1 MMKTI
6 VLDFETA
13 YDSEYSLRKMT
24 PIEYI
29 HDPRFE
35 IIGCAVKE
43 GDEKSFW
50 MEEKEL
56 RGYLRGLPEKTAV
69 VSHNALFDMC
79 ITSWK
84 LDYVP
89 HLMIDTLGM
98 ARAMLSHRLRSLS
111 LSSVAAHLGIG
122 VKGDVVHKVMGMGL
136 AAIKASGMYAAYA
149 EYSCNDAD
157 LCWMIY
163 RRLAAAGFPV
173 DEIAV
178 MDTVLRCA
186 VQPKFVLD
194 ANLLAQHHQAVL
206 AGKQGLLDRVNMAS
220 RDDLMS
226 NDRFA
231 GALRMLGVEPP
242 TKISPVTGKE
252 AFAFAKTDQAFIA
265 LEEHENPEVQALVAA
280 RLGIKSTIEETRT
293 ERLMRIAQIT
303 WPSYN
308 QTGLLPM
315 ALRYSG
321 AHTHRLSGDWKLNV
335 QNLPSRGNNKIRA
348 SIKAPDGYTV
358 LAVDSSQIEARI
370 AAWFCG
376 QTDMVQAFA
385 NKEDI
390 YSSFASSVFNRPVN
404 KKENPV
410 ERFIGKTAVLGLQY
424 GLGWEKFQKTVALQS
439 KAQVGTE
446 VVLTDDEAVGVVNTY
461 RQKYPKI
468 PVMWRTLNGLIP
480 HMTHGSFERQIGP
493 VVFTHEKVILP
504 SGLALHYHKLHN
516 KDGAWWFEFAGEPK
530 YIYGGKMLENI
541 VQALARIVVM
551 DASLR
556 IRKLL
561 VTLSSNIRLNLQ
573 VHDELVY
580 VVPIELLAKVE
591 RIVMEEMCRRPSW
604 GLDIPL
610 DAEAGHGPSYA
621 DAK

>member
-1 MMKTI
+1 MKTV
-6 VLDFETA
+6 VLDYETY

-35 IIGCAVKE
+35 VIGCAVKE
-43 GDEKSFW
+43 GDGKSFW
-50 MEEKEL
+50 LEEDEL
-56 RGYLRGLPEKTAV
+56 RGYLRGLPPKVAI
-69 VSHNALFDMC
+69 VSHNALFDAC
-79 ITSWK
+79 ITSWVFGYIPY
-84 LDYVP
+84 LT
-89 HLMIDTLGM
+89 IDTLGM
-98 ARAMLSHRLRSLS
+98 ARAMLAHRLRSLS
-111 LSSVAAHLGIG
+111 LSSMATNLGLG
-122 VKGDVVHKVMGMGL
+122 VKGDTVYKVMGMNK
-136 AAIKASGMYAAYA
+136 AAIKAAGVYDDYAS
-149 EYSCNDAD
+149 YSCNDAD
-157 LCWMIY
+157 LCWAIY
-163 RRLAAAGFPV
+163 RKLIDMGFPAN
-173 DEIAV
+173 EIGV

-186 VQPKFVLD
+186 TAPKFVLD
-194 ANLLAQHHQAVL
+194 WHLLAEHYHSVL
-206 AGKQGLLDRVNMAS
+206 ASKQSLLDRVNMAS

-226 NDRFA
+226 NERFA

-242 TKISPVTGKE
+242 TKVSPITGKE
-252 AFAFAKTDQAFIA
+252 AFAFAKTDPAFIE

-293 ERLMRIAQIT
+293 QRMMSIASIT
-303 WPSYN
+303 WPSYQ
-308 QTGLLPM
+308 QTGLMPM

-335 QNLPSRGNNKIRA
+335 QNLPSRGNNKIRS
-348 SIKAPDGYTV
+348 SIKAPPGHVV

-376 QTDMVQAFA
+376 QSDMVAAFA

-390 YSSFASSVFNRPVN
+390 YSSFASSVFNRPVS

-439 KAQVGTE
+439 KAQVGKE
-446 VVLTDDEAVGVVNTY
+446 VILTDDEAAGVVRTY
-461 RQKYPKI
+461 REKYPRI
-468 PVMWRTLNGLIP
+468 PAMWRTLTQIIP
-480 HMTHGSFERQIGP
+480 HMTGESLQRELGP
-493 VVFTHEKVILP
+493 VTFVKEKVILP
-504 SGLALHYHKLHN
+504 SGLGLHYHKLHN

-551 DASLR
+551 DAAVR
-556 IRKLL
+556 IRRRL
-561 VTLSSNIRLNLQ
+561 VTLTSDVWLNLQ

-580 VVPIELLAKVE
+580 VVPEDLLKVVE
-591 RIVMEEMCRRPSW
+591 PIVMEEMCRRPSW
-604 GLDIPL
+604 GMDIPL
-610 DAEAGHGPSYA
+610 DAEAGSGPSYG